1 MLNFIL
7 KSERVGLTVLDDLT
21 WNYPE
26 VSCDRRVTARIAD
39 AISPIHIF
47 SIGESKVD
55 TVVMGCKIKPFIE
68 SYFTKHSS
76 PTFPMFPFSFI
87 EL

>member
-1 MLNFIL
+1 M
-7 KSERVGLTVLDDLT
+7 
-21 WNYPE
+21 
-26 VSCDRRVTARIAD
+26 SCDRRVTARIAD

-76 PTFPMFPFSFI
+76 PTLLLNIVPLLLNIVSNVSDFNHRIIKKKYIP
-87 EL
+87 